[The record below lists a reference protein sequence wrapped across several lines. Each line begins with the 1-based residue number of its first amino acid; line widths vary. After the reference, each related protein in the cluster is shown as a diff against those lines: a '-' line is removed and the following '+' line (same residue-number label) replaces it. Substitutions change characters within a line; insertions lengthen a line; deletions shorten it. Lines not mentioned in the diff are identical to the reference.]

1 MRAVKA
7 VLILLLFFTT
17 LGASDKL
24 VLQLKWKHQFQFAG
38 YYAALYKGY
47 YRDAGLDVTI
57 LESNLIDDPMALVL
71 SGKADYGVGNSDL
84 LLFHNKGYQP
94 VLLAVFFQHSPLALI
109 ARDES
114 GINTPSDFVGKK
126 ILLEQN
132 SNEIKA
138 WLNRL
143 NINNS
148 NTTILIG
155 KYDIQK
161 LLDKKVDALGIYSTF
176 EPFVL
181 QRMGVKYKLF
191 SPIDAGIDFYGDNLF
206 TTKQE
211 ITAHPARAA
220 AFREASIKGWEYV
233 LSHKDEIVELIR
245 QKYAPNIDIETLRQ
259 EADAVAK
266 LIDANPSELGRY
278 KEGRWRHI
286 ADTYTELGLLPQ
298 SFRLDG
304 FFHYEYPAS
313 YSSRF
318 SEIPQYLILV
328 FAAVAAMFVLLY
340 RQTRNLKAGE
350 KKYRT
355 LYEKA
360 PLAYI
365 VTDKKGKITEW
376 NKEAEKIFGYE
387 KDEVLQKKIAPLI
400 VPFVEIGYL
409 SEKIRGLLRN
419 GAEFSS
425 TNQNITK
432 FKNTITCEWV
442 NTPLRDD
449 NNEIVGIISIARDV
463 TEKEEM
469 LAKIK
474 ESEKNFKAMLD
485 NAPFPVLITDY
496 LSSEVLFINQ
506 AAAESVGESKTS
518 LMHAKAADYWVEQ
531 SDRDFYIKE
540 ITKKGYIDNYEVQF
554 KRKDGS
560 SFWAQMSA
568 TRMVC
573 DYRDAA
579 FIAFMNIDAQK
590 RTQEALKESEKRY
603 RLVAENAYDVIWTME
618 PDGRLTY
625 ISPSVE
631 RLRGYTPEEAIQQGI
646 AETLTP
652 ESAELVLEGL
662 SLFTKDAEIPAQHW
676 ELEQICKNGSTVWTD
691 TRVSP
696 IKDANGNLISIL
708 GITRDITEQKKLREA
723 LEIKNVAIEYA
734 ANGFLIT
741 DIDGTIEYINP
752 AFTEITGYT
761 KEDVLGNTP
770 RVLKSGHQPPVFYEI
785 LWSHILSGRTWRG
798 EVLNRRKNGE
808 EYYQLTAIAPVKNDS
823 GEIIKF
829 VSVLQDI
836 SERKNTEARL
846 HRMAH
851 YDALTSL
858 ANRILFFEKLNSEMA
873 KAKEQNRQIALMF
886 IDLDGFKEIN
896 DSMGHKT
903 GDIVLQSVAEKIL
916 GSLWEDDFAARI
928 GGDEFTVLVT
938 SKTGRDELKARA
950 NELLEK
956 IGSVCSIDDKEL
968 CVGASI
974 GVAVLEEGDEVKDI
988 LSKADEAMY
997 MAKANGKNKC
1007 YIYGEE
1013 IKL

>member
-1 MRAVKA
+1 MRAAKA

-17 LGASDKL
+17 LGANDKL
-24 VLQLKWKHQFQFAG
+24 ILQLNNKHRFQFAG
-38 YYAALYKGY
+38 YYAALHKGY
-47 YRDAGLDVTI
+47 YKDAGLDVTI
-57 LESNLIDDPMALVL
+57 LESNLIDDPMEPVL

-84 LLFHNKGYQP
+84 LLYHNKGYQP

-114 GINTPSDFVGKK
+114 GINTPSDLIGKK
-126 ILLEQN
+126 IVLEQN

-138 WLNRL
+138 WLNRI
-143 NINNS
+143 NIKNS
-148 NTTILIG
+148 NATIAID
-155 KYDIQK
+155 KYDIRK
-161 LLDKKVDALGIYSTF
+161 LLDKQIDAMGIYSTF
-176 EPFVL
+176 EPFIL
-181 QRMGVKYKLF
+181 QKLGVKYKLF
-191 SPIDAGIDFYGDNLF
+191 SPMDNGIDFYGDNLF
-206 TTKQE
+206 TTKHE

-220 AFREASIKGWEYV
+220 AFREASIKGWEYA
-233 LSHKDEIVELIR
+233 LSHKNEIAELIHR
-245 QKYAPNIDIETLRQ
+245 KYAPNIDIEILKQ
-259 EADAVAK
+259 EAEAVAK
-266 LIDANPSELGRY
+266 LIDTNRSELGRY

-286 ADTYTELGLLPQ
+286 ADTYAELGLLPQ
-298 SFRLDG
+298 SFKLDG
-304 FFHYEYPAS
+304 FFHYEYLTS
-313 YSSRF
+313 YLSKI
-318 SEIPQYLILV
+318 SEISQYVIAIFILL
-328 FAAVAAMFVLLY
+328 AAISFLLY
-340 RQTRNLKAGE
+340 RRMKNLKLGE
-350 KKYRT
+350 KKYKT

-360 PLAYI
+360 PVAYI
-365 VTDKKGKITEW
+365 VTDRKGKIIEW

-387 KDEVLQKKIAPLI
+387 KEEVLQKKIAPLI
-400 VPFVEIGYL
+400 VPLVETGNL
-409 SEKIRGLLRN
+409 SEKIRALLRS

-432 FKNTITCEWV
+432 FKNTITCEWI
-442 NTPLRDD
+442 NTPLKDDD
-449 NNEIVGIISIARDV
+449 NEIIGIISIARDV

-496 LSSEVLFINQ
+496 TTSEVLFINR

-518 LMHAKAADYWVEQ
+518 LMHAKAADYWTDQ
-531 SDRDFYIKE
+531 LDRDFYVEE
-540 ITKKGYIDNYEVQF
+540 ITKKGYIDNYEVRF

-590 RTQEALKESEKRY
+590 HTQEALKESEKRY
-603 RLVAENAYDVIWTME
+603 RLLAENAYDVIWTME
-618 PDGRLTY
+618 PSGRLTY

-631 RLRGYTPEEAIQQGI
+631 RLRGYTPEEAIGQSI
-646 AETLTP
+646 SEMFTP
-652 ESAELVLEGL
+652 ESAELVIEGL
-662 SLFTKDAEIPAQHW
+662 SLFIKDTEIPTQNW
-676 ELEQICKNGSTVWTD
+676 ELEQPCKNGSTVWTD

-696 IKDANGNLISIL
+696 IKDASGNLISIL
-708 GITRDITEQKKLREA
+708 GITRDITEQRKLREA

-741 DIDGTIEYINP
+741 DIDGTIEYVNP

-761 KEDVLGNTP
+761 KEEVIGSMP
-770 RVLKSGHQPPVFYEI
+770 RVLKSGHQPPAFYEI

-798 EVLNRRKNGE
+798 EVLNKRKNGE
-808 EYYQLTAIAPVKNDS
+808 EYYQLTAIAPVKNNS

-829 VSVLQDI
+829 VSVIQDI
-836 SERKNTEARL
+836 SERKNTEAKL
-846 HRMAH
+846 QRMAH

-858 ANRILFFEKLNSEMA
+858 ANRVLFFEKLNGETA

-928 GGDEFTVLVT
+928 GGDEFTVVIT
-938 SKTGRDELKARA
+938 RKTGRDDIVARA
-950 NELLEK
+950 KELLEK
-956 IGSVCSIDDKEL
+956 IGGVCSIDDKEL

-974 GVAVLEEGDEVKDI
+974 GVALLEEGDEVKDL

-997 MAKANGKNKC
+997 TAKANGKNKY
-1007 YIYGEE
+1007 YIYGENIE
-1013 IKL
+1013 L